1 MSTLPSE
8 QRSNRLPDAWV
19 DRLFARFTAFYGSQK
34 VGTMWVDA
42 GMAEVKAVWAEQ
54 LARFEPAS
62 IAGALQRLVD
72 GGNQWPPTLPEF
84 VELCRQAAL
93 GRQSAAT
100 YEALPAPVDPTIAAQ
115 AVDAI
120 KVIDH
125 TKSRDW
131 KGWARKLKARHE
143 TGAALNAYQTRCYRE
158 ALRIG
163 PEFAHLDD
171 ASC

>member
-1 MSTLPSE
+1 MSSLPNARPPADR
-8 QRSNRLPDAWV
+8 QPLPAAWI

-84 VELCRQAAL
+84 VELCRQSSLDRRAAE
-93 GRQSAAT
+93 RF
-100 YEALPAPVDPTIAAQ
+100 EALPAPGQSFTDT
-115 AVDAI
+115 
-120 KVIDH
+120 
-125 TKSRDW
+125 
-131 KGWARKLKARHE
+131 E
-143 TGAALNAYQTRCYRE
+143 TAKRNVAELMAGLGRSKRMPIE
-158 ALRIG
+158 
-163 PEFAHLDD
+163 
-171 ASC
+171 

>member
-1 MSTLPSE
+1 MSSLPSARPGADR
-8 QRSNRLPDAWV
+8 QPLPAAWI

-93 GRQSAAT
+93 DRKAA
-100 YEALPAPVDPTIAAQ
+100 ERFELLPAPGGGRTDTETAKRKVAELMANLAKSKRVPT
-115 AVDAI
+115 
-120 KVIDH
+120 
-125 TKSRDW
+125 
-131 KGWARKLKARHE
+131 
-143 TGAALNAYQTRCYRE
+143 
-158 ALRIG
+158 
-163 PEFAHLDD
+163 
-171 ASC
+171 